1 VEKRAE
7 FFNQLLDEWEV
18 NDFEAQFRRKDNKIL
33 TTLVSA
39 KLLSYKNSPH
49 LLAVTKDI
57 TELKQ
62 ARDALVEA
70 HKKLEKRY
78 EDSAEKLKETEVK
91 YSALLEALLVGVYMC
106 EANEIIFVN
115 NQFAEM
121 LGYTKDELL
130 AMNLM
135 DVIYPEDRANFITVC
150 GMPAPGEYA
159 EGEFEV
165 RGVRKNGDI
174 IYLSGRNTIIEFND
188 KKGFLGNITD
198 ITRRKEAEKEL
209 QRSEE
214 DLRILSTQLLS
225 AEERERKRIA
235 RDIHDSIGQAFSA
248 IKFSIEN
255 SLLAIGEKSYLTAQ
269 KALENLIPLTQQ
281 SIDEV
286 RRIIMDLRPSTLD
299 DLGLIAT
306 ISWFSRELEA
316 IYTDIQIEKEINL
329 EEADIPR
336 SLKTVIY
343 RILQEALNNAAKHN
357 NKNIIRIQL
366 KKHADRLKLVIED
379 KGVGFDLEQQQ
390 AKLPNEKGMGLTSMK
405 ERAQLSGGTFT
416 IHSAPGK
423 GTRID
428 IGWPLKD
435 MD

>member
-1 VEKRAE
+1 M
-7 FFNQLLDEWEV
+7 
-18 NDFEAQFRRKDNKIL
+18 
-33 TTLVSA
+33 
-39 KLLSYKNSPH
+39 
-49 LLAVTKDI
+49 DI
-57 TELKQ
+57 
-62 ARDALVEA
+62 
-70 HKKLEKRY
+70 
-78 EDSAEKLKETEVK
+78 
-91 YSALLEALLVGVYMC
+91 
-106 EANEIIFVN
+106 
-115 NQFAEM
+115 
-121 LGYTKDELL
+121 
-130 AMNLM
+130 
-135 DVIYPEDRANFITVC
+135 IYPEDRANFITVC

-165 RGVRKNGDI
+165 RGVKKNGDI

-306 ISWFSRELEA
+306 ISWFSRELET

-343 RILQEALNNAAKHN
+343 RILQEALNNAAKHS

-390 AKLPNEKGMGLTSMK
+390 AKLPNLKGMGLTSMK

-416 IHSAPGK
+416 IYSAPGK

-428 IGWPLKD
+428 IDWPFKD